1 MRVSLLAAVA
11 SVGACSLWSDFG
23 GLDDARPGAGN
34 AGGAGAAGGVAVGGE
49 ASGATGATVGDGGA
63 GAGGGGGA
71 GASGGAV
78 GPGGSGGTG
87 GGDGGHGGVP
97 ACKEAV
103 EPCMNKAEC
112 CGNLACGDT
121 SAGHVCCGL
130 TGEPCTKPGGEDCCG
145 WFSECVDDFC
155 S

>member
-1 MRVSLLAAVA
+1 MRLALFAVVA
-11 SVGACSLWSDFG
+11 GVGACSLWSDFD
-23 GLDDARPGAGN
+23 GLDDARPD
-34 AGGAGAAGGVAVGGE
+34 AGGAGGAAGGSQAT
-49 ASGATGATVGDGGA
+49 GATGATAGDGGS

-71 GASGGAV
+71 GAIGGAA
-78 GPGGSGGTG
+78 GPGGAG
-87 GGDGGHGGVP
+87 GGDGGHGGDGGAP

-145 WFSECVDDFC
+145 WVSECEDGFC
-155 S
+155 T